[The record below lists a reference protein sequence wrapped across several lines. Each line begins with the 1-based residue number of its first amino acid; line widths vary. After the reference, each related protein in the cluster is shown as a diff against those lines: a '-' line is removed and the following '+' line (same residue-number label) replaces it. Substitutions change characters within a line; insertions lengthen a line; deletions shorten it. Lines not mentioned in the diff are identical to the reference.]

1 MADAYPQPALFTPA
15 AEVVSVTARWLH
27 PQGWSL
33 QVSVRRS
40 GEEHWTTDTYSEL
53 STIELEDV
61 AIVSISNAL
70 ARGQRY

>member
-1 MADAYPQPALFTPA
+1 
-15 AEVVSVTARWLH
+15 
-27 PQGWSL
+27 
-33 QVSVRRS
+33 VSVRRS